1 VSWGERVKLS
11 SARREAKILSYPVPE
26 GKQAKLPSVT
36 TKRRKQMEQKE
47 ERVQVYDVTALT
59 SLEKLEPV
67 RVRPGMYIGSTGI
80 KGLHHC
86 IWEILDNAIDEISNG
101 FGDSAAV
108 ILNKDKTVTIV
119 DNGRGIPTGMHPTK
133 KKSGVEMVFTELHTG
148 GKFNNDVYK
157 TSGGL
162 HGVGAAVVNALSKW
176 LEVEVKQNGRIYKQR
191 FENAYDRTVKR
202 EMPGTPVTSLEALGS
217 TKETGTKVTFMPD
230 KDVFSV
236 TEFKFEVIDERLQ
249 ELAFQNKGITL
260 KLVDNRKDEVV
271 EKEYHS
277 ERGLLDFID
286 YLNESKTPLHN
297 PPILFD
303 GEREVNGLNMYGEVC
318 VQFTDS
324 TTEYIASYVNNIPT
338 TESGTHESG
347 FKTGMTR
354 AFKEWAKKLNL
365 IKEKDKEF
373 EGDDLREGMTAIVRI
388 KISNPIFEGQTKTKL
403 GNTEAYTMMN
413 DLAYTKF
420 SEWIEDNKDTAASMI
435 NNALDAA
442 ARREKIKKINEA
454 EKKKIGKG
462 TAPLAGKIAVC
473 TMKDPTVCEFIVV
486 EGDSAGGSAKQAR
499 DRRFQT
505 IMPSK
510 GKIMNTE
517 KQKLE
522 NVLGSEELK
531 IFNTAIGTGVL
542 DNCKEDDLKYDKI
555 IIMSDADVDG
565 YHIRTLWMTYIYR
578 YMRSIIANGH
588 LYLAQPPLYKVYKQ
602 GKGGEIVKYAYSDD
616 ELEKVKKEVGKG
628 ALLQR
633 YKGLGEMNPQQLWE
647 TTLNPETRTLHQITI
662 EDAAKA
668 EKMVSLLMGDVVAPR
683 KNYMYKYAEF

>member
-1 VSWGERVKLS
+1 MSNTS
-11 SARREAKILSYPVPE
+11 
-26 GKQAKLPSVT
+26 
-36 TKRRKQMEQKE
+36 
-47 ERVQVYDVTALT
+47 YDVTDLT

-67 RVRPGMYIGSTGI
+67 RVRPGMYIGSTGS

-86 IWEILDNAIDEISNG
+86 LWEILDNAIDEIANG
-101 FGDSAAV
+101 FGDKATV
-108 ILNKDKTVTIV
+108 ILNQDKSISVI
-119 DNGRGIPTGMHPTK
+119 DNGRGIPTGIHPIK

-148 GKFNNDVYK
+148 GKFDNKNYK

-176 LEVEVKQNGRIYKQR
+176 VEVEVYQNGNIYKQR
-191 FENAYDRTVKR
+191 FEYAYDKELKR
-202 EMPGTPVTSLEALGS
+202 EMPGTPVTKLEVIGKTDKTGS
-217 TKETGTKVTFMPD
+217 KITFMPD
-230 KDVFSV
+230 KNIFSTV
-236 TEFKFEVIDERLQ
+236 EFKFDNIDERLQ
-249 ELAFQNKGITL
+249 ELAFQNKGIHL
-260 KLVDNRKDEVV
+260 ELIDRRRAIEEK
-271 EKEYHS
+271 KEYYS

-286 YLNESKTPLHN
+286 YLNESKTPLHAQ
-297 PPILFD
+297 PILFE
-303 GEREVNGLNMYGEVC
+303 GEKVVNNIQMSGEVC

-338 TESGTHESG
+338 TEAGTHETG

-354 AFKEWAKKLNL
+354 AFKEWARK
-365 IKEKDKEF
+365 IGVVKEKDKEF
-373 EGDDLREGMTAIVRI
+373 EGDDLREGMTAIIRI
-388 KISNPIFEGQTKTKL
+388 KISNPVFEGQTKTKL
-403 GNTEAYTMMN
+403 GNNEAYTMMN

-420 SEWIEDNKDTAASMI
+420 SEWIEDNKDLASNIM
-435 NNALDAA
+435 NNALQAA
-442 ARREKIKKINEA
+442 LRRDKIKKINDA

-473 TMKDPTVCEFIVV
+473 TMKDTSVTEFIVV

-522 NVLGSEELK
+522 NVLASEELRL
-531 IFNTAIGTGVL
+531 FNAAIGTGTL
-542 DNCKEDDLKYDKI
+542 DNYNEENLKYDKI

-578 YMRSIIANGH
+578 YMRPMIANGH
-588 LYLAQPPLYKVYKQ
+588 LYLAQPPLYKVYKD
-602 GKGGEIVKYAYSDD
+602 GKNKSEQIYAYNDE
-616 ELEKVKKEVGKG
+616 ELEIAKKKIGRG
-628 ALLQR
+628 ALIQR
-633 YKGLGEMNPQQLWE
+633 YKGLGEMNPDQLWE
-647 TTLNPETRTLHQITI
+647 TTLNPETRTLYQVTI

-668 EKMVSLLMGDVVAPR
+668 ERMISLLMGDVVEPR
-683 KNYMYKYAEF
+683 KKYMYKYAEF

>member
-1 VSWGERVKLS
+1 MSDESK
-11 SARREAKILSYPVPE
+11 KINS
-26 GKQAKLPSVT
+26 
-36 TKRRKQMEQKE
+36 
-47 ERVQVYDVTALT
+47 YDVTDLT

-67 RVRPGMYIGSTGI
+67 RVRPGMYIGSTGS

-86 IWEILDNAIDEISNG
+86 IWEVLDNAIDEITNG
-101 FGDSAAV
+101 YGDKATI
-108 ILNKDKTVTIV
+108 ILNKDKTVTVI
-119 DNGRGIPTGMHPTK
+119 DNGRGIPTGIHPVK
-133 KKSGVEMVFTELHTG
+133 KKSGVEMVYTELHTG
-148 GKFNNDVYK
+148 GKFDNKNYK

-162 HGVGAAVVNALSKW
+162 HGVGAAVVNALSEW
-176 LEVEVKQNGRIYKQR
+176 LEVVVCQNGNVYKQR
-191 FENAYDRTVKR
+191 FAYAYDK
-202 EMPGTPVTSLEALGS
+202 ELKKDMPGTAVTELKVVGKS
-217 TKETGTKVTFMPD
+217 KDTGTKVTFMPD
-230 KDVFSV
+230 KQIFTS

-249 ELAFQNKGITL
+249 ELSFQNKGITL
-260 KLVDNRKDEVV
+260 ELIDNRKEEQVKKV
-271 EKEYHS
+271 YHS
-277 ERGLLDFID
+277 QRGLLDFID
-286 YLNESKTPLHN
+286 YLNESKTPIHQI
-297 PPILFD
+297 PILFEGD
-303 GEREVNGLNMYGEVC
+303 REVSGIEMFGEVC
-318 VQFTDS
+318 IQFTDS

-338 TESGTHESG
+338 TEAGTHESG

-388 KISNPIFEGQTKTKL
+388 KITNPIFEGQTKTKL
-403 GNTEAYTMMN
+403 GNNEAYTMMN
-413 DLAYTKF
+413 DLCYTKL
-420 SEWIEDNKDTAASMI
+420 SEWIEDNKEAASGI
-435 NNALDAA
+435 ITNAIDAA

-454 EKKKIGKG
+454 EKKKVGKG

-473 TMKDPTVCEFIVV
+473 TMKEPTVNEFIVV

-542 DNCKEDDLKYDKI
+542 DNYSENDLKYHKI

-578 YMRSIIANGH
+578 YMRPLIANGH
-588 LYLAQPPLYKVYKQ
+588 LYMAQPPLYKVYKQ
-602 GKGGEIVKYAYSDD
+602 TKKEDIVRYAYSDD

-628 ALLQR
+628 ALIQR
-633 YKGLGEMNPQQLWE
+633 YKGLGEMNPEQLWE
-647 TTLNPETRTLHQITI
+647 TTLNPETRTLQQVTI

-668 EKMVSLLMGDVVAPR
+668 EKMISLLMGDVVEPR

>member
-1 VSWGERVKLS
+1 MIEEKINVSS
-11 SARREAKILSYPVPE
+11 
-26 GKQAKLPSVT
+26 
-36 TKRRKQMEQKE
+36 
-47 ERVQVYDVTALT
+47 YDVTDLT

-67 RVRPGMYIGSTGI
+67 RVRPGMYIGSTGS

-86 IWEILDNAIDEISNG
+86 IWEVLDNAIDEISNG
-101 FGDSAAV
+101 FGNKATV
-108 ILNKDKTVTIV
+108 ILNKDKSVTVI
-119 DNGRGIPTGMHPTK
+119 DNGRGIPTGIHPVK
-133 KKSGVEMVFTELHTG
+133 KKSGVEMVYTELHTG
-148 GKFNNDVYK
+148 GKFDNKNYK

-162 HGVGAAVVNALSKW
+162 HGVGAAVVNALSEW
-176 LEVEVKQNGRIYKQR
+176 LEVEVSQNGNVYRQR
-191 FENAYDRTVKR
+191 FEYAYDK
-202 EMPGTPVTSLEALGS
+202 ELKKNMPGTAVTKLSVVSNTDA
-217 TKETGTKVTFMPD
+217 TGTKVTFMPD
-230 KDVFSV
+230 KAVF
-236 TEFKFEVIDERLQ
+236 TAIDFKFDIIDERLQ

-260 KLVDNRKDEVV
+260 EFIDDRKEEVV
-271 EKEYHS
+271 QKLYHS

-286 YLNESKTPLHN
+286 YLNESKTPIHQV
-297 PPILFD
+297 PILFD
-303 GEREVNGLNMYGEVC
+303 GEREVAGLELYGEVC
-318 VQFTDS
+318 IQFTDS

-338 TESGTHESG
+338 TEAGTHEAG

-388 KISNPIFEGQTKTKL
+388 KITNPMFEGQTKTKL
-403 GNTEAYTMMN
+403 GNNEAYTMMN
-413 DLAYTKF
+413 DLCFTRF
-420 SEWIEDNKDTAASMI
+420 GEWIEDNKEIATSII
-435 NNALDAA
+435 NNAMDAA

-473 TMKDPTVCEFIVV
+473 TLKEPEYNEFIVV

-531 IFNTAIGTGVL
+531 IFNIAVGTGVL
-542 DNCKEDDLKYDKI
+542 DSYKEGDLKYHKV

-578 YMRSIIANGH
+578 YMRPLIANGH

-602 GKGGEIVKYAYSDD
+602 SKKEDIIRYAYSDD

-628 ALLQR
+628 ALIQR
-633 YKGLGEMNPQQLWE
+633 YKGLGEMNPEQLWE
-647 TTLNPETRTLHQITI
+647 TTLNPSTRTLQQVTI
-662 EDAAKA
+662 DDAAKA
-668 EKMVSLLMGDVVAPR
+668 EKMVSLLMGDVVEPR
-683 KNYMYKYAEF
+683 KHYLYKYAEF